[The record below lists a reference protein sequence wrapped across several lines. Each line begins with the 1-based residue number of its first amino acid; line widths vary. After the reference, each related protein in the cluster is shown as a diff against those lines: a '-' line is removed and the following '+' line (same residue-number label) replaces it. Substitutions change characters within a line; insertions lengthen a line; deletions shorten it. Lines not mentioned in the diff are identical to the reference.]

1 MNFTANDVESMIA
14 AQHRFYFTGK
24 TRTAAFRKE
33 MLIKLRDAIL
43 THEDAITE
51 ALQKD
56 LGKSSFE
63 SYVTEI
69 GFVLSSISQMLKKID
84 SWMKPEAVKTPVH
97 LQPSKSFVVREP
109 YGSVLIIGPFNYPFQ
124 LVMEPLVGAI
134 VGGNCAVVK
143 PSESAK
149 HTVKIIKKILTETF
163 PTDYI
168 QVVEGEREE
177 TSALIHAPF
186 DYIFFTGSVA
196 VGKVVMK
203 AAAERLTP
211 ITLELGG
218 KSPVIVDQTANLAN
232 AAERIVWGKF
242 LNTGQTCVAPD
253 YLLVHHSVKEELIE
267 RIIEAI
273 ESFYGDNVMESPD
286 YGRIIN
292 MRQFDRLA
300 SIISKE
306 WPQIIYGGDVD
317 TAKLFIEPTLL
328 DGVTWESPSME
339 DEIFGPILPIMEYDH
354 LGEVIHRIR
363 QLPKPLSAYMF
374 TENEQAANY
383 FIESLPFGGGC
394 INDTVSHVGN
404 TNLPF
409 GGVGSSGLNAYHGKD
424 SFDVF
429 THAKAMMRRS
439 TKIPMRLALPPYENK
454 LKLVKPLIR

>member
-69 GFVLSSISQMLKKID
+69 GFVLSSISQMLKNID

-149 HTVKIIKKILTETF
+149 HTVKIIKKVLTETF

-196 VGKVVMK
+196 VGKIVMK

-232 AAERIVWGKF
+232 AAERIVW
-242 LNTGQTCVAPD
+242 
-253 YLLVHHSVKEELIE
+253 
-267 RIIEAI
+267 
-273 ESFYGDNVMESPD
+273 
-286 YGRIIN
+286 
-292 MRQFDRLA
+292 
-300 SIISKE
+300 
-306 WPQIIYGGDVD
+306 
-317 TAKLFIEPTLL
+317 
-328 DGVTWESPSME
+328 
-339 DEIFGPILPIMEYDH
+339 
-354 LGEVIHRIR
+354 
-363 QLPKPLSAYMF
+363 
-374 TENEQAANY
+374 
-383 FIESLPFGGGC
+383 
-394 INDTVSHVGN
+394 
-404 TNLPF
+404 
-409 GGVGSSGLNAYHGKD
+409 
-424 SFDVF
+424 
-429 THAKAMMRRS
+429 
-439 TKIPMRLALPPYENK
+439 
-454 LKLVKPLIR
+454 